1 MLAVV
6 ALLRGI
12 LSIGA
17 ALVFAFVISI
27 AAPPVAEAPTEPLP
41 TKVAH
46 LSTST
51 PQSATTTLAVAS
63 TTPSITKPAVQKA
76 TSTPPTKPKAPLPAP
91 APKVEDL
98 KITLNQAI
106 QSITDLAN
114 AASTTP
120 VNDRV
125 RAALVN
131 IICTTQTGGPLESI
145 SASGVIIDPRG
156 VIITNAHAAQFFL
169 LKDYPTPNFVNCY
182 IRTGSPASPKYT
194 AELLFL
200 PPSWIDKNAE
210 KIIQENPTGNGE
222 HDYALLRITGS
233 ISPTIPLPSEFP
245 FVLTAVNSAR
255 EGVDVLVAGYA
266 AGFLGGITVAKELY
280 AVSAFSKIGTLYTYG
295 TDTADL
301 YSVGGTIVAQRG
313 SSGGAVTTTDGTLI
327 GVIVTSTQAENTANR
342 DLRAVATSYILR
354 DFESERGKSLESV
367 LSNDLKTEAETFSRL
382 YSPSLTQKLV
392 AVLEK

>member
-27 AAPPVAEAPTEPLP
+27 AAPPVAEAPTDALP

-46 LSTST
+46 LSTTT

-63 TTPSITKPAVQKA
+63 TTPSITKPAAQKA

-91 APKVEDL
+91 TPKVEDL

-106 QSITDLAN
+106 ESITDLAN

-131 IICTTQTGGPLESI
+131 IICTTQAGGPLESI

-169 LKDYPTPNFVNCY
+169 LKDYPTPNFINCY

-233 ISPTIPLPSEFP
+233 VSPTIPLPSEFP
-245 FVLTAVNSAR
+245 FVLTAINSAR

-266 AGFLGGITVAKELY
+266 AGFLGGITVAKDLY

-392 AVLEK
+392 TVLEK

>member
-1 MLAVV
+1 MI
-6 ALLRGI
+6 ALLAFVRGFLAI
-12 LSIGA
+12 SA
-17 ALVFAFVISI
+17 AIVFAFVVSV
-27 AAPPVAEAPTEPLP
+27 AAPPVAEAPGEPQP
-41 TKVAH
+41 AVIVAT
-46 LSTST
+46 TS
-51 PQSATTTLAVAS
+51 PKSATTTLAVAS
-63 TTPSITKPAVQKA
+63 TTPAKPIPAKA
-76 TSTPPTKPKAPLPAP
+76 TSTLPSKPKPADPAP
-91 APKVEDL
+91 TPKVEDL

-106 QSITDLAN
+106 QSITDLAS

-120 VNDRV
+120 VNERV
-125 RAALVN
+125 RSALVN

-169 LKDYPTPNFVNCY
+169 LKDYPSPNFVSCY

-200 PPSWIDKNAE
+200 PPTWIDKNAE

-222 HDYALLRITGS
+222 HDYAFLRITGS
-233 ISPTIPLPSEFP
+233 VSPSVPLPSEFP
-245 FVLTAVNSAR
+245 FVLTAINSAR
-255 EGVDVLVAGYA
+255 EGIDVLVAGYA
-266 AGFLGGITVAKELY
+266 AGFLGGITVAKDLY

-342 DLRAVATSYILR
+342 DLRAVATSYIIR

-367 LSNDLKTEAETFSRL
+367 LSNDLKAEAETFSRL
-382 YSPSLTQKLV
+382 YATPLTQKLIT
-392 AVLEK
+392 ALEK